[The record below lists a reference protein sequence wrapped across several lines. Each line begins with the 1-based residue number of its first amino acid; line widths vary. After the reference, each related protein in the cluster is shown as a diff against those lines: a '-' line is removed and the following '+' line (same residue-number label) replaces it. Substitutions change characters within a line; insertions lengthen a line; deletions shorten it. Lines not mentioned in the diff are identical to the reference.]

1 MRFWWLALL
10 ATLLVL
16 SSCVIYAQE
25 EKSNSGDVDISVIA
39 EGSGAVVDGDMAKAK
54 DDALADAKKNAVEQG
69 VGVFVSA
76 KSLGEDY
83 VEVERTILTRSDGY
97 ITSWS
102 VVEGSQKVEKFE
114 GAQLLSIKIKA
125 KIGLLNLIADLSD
138 MEEVYN
144 SMKRPKV
151 MVLINEKNMGKKP
164 EELPASAVS
173 IMSSLQDRKFDVVD
187 PEVIKE
193 LIQQQSTR
201 VALETGDTKAAGVI
215 AMKKGAQ
222 ILVLGTASAKAV
234 DLSDIAGDDVKSAS
248 ALLSVRIVYA
258 DTGEVLYVT
267 PKSVQGRGISVSD
280 EEEAGTKALEDAGSK
295 LISNDTARFTT
306 QILARWTKE
315 SHQGRV
321 FRLVVHKVKDS
332 EFESIKTAV
341 TKFRGF
347 ANFIGDSSYEG
358 KTGSVDIKFTMPL
371 DSFRSSLRKVKINNK
386 VIEISRTSGTVT
398 ECALEKP

>member
-1 MRFWWLALL
+1 MRFWWLAVI
-10 ATLLVL
+10 AMLLVL
-16 SSCVIYAQE
+16 SSCIVMAE
-25 EKSNSGDVDISVIA
+25 GDKSSSSDVDMTVIA

-69 VGVFVSA
+69 IGVFVSA
-76 KSLGEDY
+76 KTLGEDY
-83 VEVERTILTRSDGY
+83 MVVEKTILTKSEGY
-97 ITSWS
+97 ISSWTI
-102 VVEGSQKVEKFE
+102 VAGSQKVEKFE
-114 GAQLLSIKIKA
+114 GDRLLTIKIKA
-125 KIGLLNLIADLSD
+125 KIGLLNLISDLSD

-144 SMKRPKV
+144 AMKRPKV
-151 MVLINEKNMGKKP
+151 MVLVSEKNMGKKP
-164 EELPASAVS
+164 EELPASATA
-173 IMSSLQDRKFDVVD
+173 IMSSLQDRRFDVVD

-267 PKSVQGRGISVSD
+267 PKSVQGSGISISD
-280 EEEAGTKALEDAGSK
+280 NEEAGTKALEDAGGK
-295 LISNDTARFTT
+295 LISNDEQRFTQ
-306 QILARWTKE
+306 QILARWAKE
-315 SHQGRV
+315 SQQGRT
-321 FRLVVHKVKDS
+321 FRLVVNKVKDS

-347 ANFIGDSSYEG
+347 VDFVGDSSYEG
-358 KTGSVDIKFTMPL
+358 KTGSVDVKCTMTL
-371 DSFRSSLRKVKINNK
+371 DSFRSSLRKVKINKK

>member
-1 MRFWWLALL
+1 MRLFLL
-10 ATLLVL
+10 AALGMLLMA
-16 SSCVIYAQE
+16 SSSFVIAQE
-25 EKSNSGDVDISVIA
+25 EKSGSNSVDLTVTA

-76 KSLGEDY
+76 KTLGEDY
-83 VEVERTILTRSDGY
+83 AVVEKTILTKSEGY
-97 ITSWS
+97 ISSWTI
-102 VVEGSQKVEKFE
+102 VEGSQKVEKFE
-114 GAQLLSIKIKA
+114 GSQLLSIKIKA
-125 KIGLLNLIADLSD
+125 KIGMLNLISDLSD

-144 SMKRPKV
+144 AMKRPKV
-151 MVLINEKNMGKKP
+151 MVLISEKNMGKKP

-173 IMSSLQDRKFDVVD
+173 IMSALQDKKFDVVD
-187 PEVIKE
+187 PEVIKQ
-193 LIQQQSTR
+193 LIQEQSTR
-201 VALETGDTKAAGVI
+201 VALETGDAKAAGVI

-267 PKSVQGRGISVSD
+267 SKSIQGRGVSVSD

-295 LISNDTARFTT
+295 LISNDTNRFTQ
-306 QILARWTKE
+306 QILARWAKE
-315 SHQGRV
+315 SQQGRV
-321 FRLVVHKVKDS
+321 FRVVVNGVKDS
-332 EFESIKTAV
+332 EFEAIKTAIQ
-341 TKFRGF
+341 KFRGYV
-347 ANFIGDSSYEG
+347 NFVGDSSYEG
-358 KTGSVDIKFTMPL
+358 KQGSVDVKFTMPL
-371 DSFRSSLRKVKINNK
+371 DSFRSNLRKVKVNKK

-398 ECALEKP
+398 ECLLEKP